1 MGKKGNSDNETE
13 AGHIFSWCL
22 YNVFVTN
29 MKPFKKMNAKQLK
42 LFCQE
47 MNAAEN
53 LRIKSKHGN

>member
-1 MGKKGNSDNETE
+1 MGKRGDSDDETE

-29 MKPFKKMNAKQLK
+29 MRPLKKMNAKQLK

-47 MNAAEN
+47 MNAA
-53 LRIKSKHGN
+53 